1 MTLMS
6 LLLRLIAAL
15 TLAAALAAPAAAAGA
30 ATVPWPPAEGTGNLF
45 VHYGEEHWNDD
56 DGATL
61 LPKIIEDSARYK
73 PALVTLSGD
82 KANDGTVDQL
92 TKWRDYMSAYDKASV
107 PYFAG
112 VGNHDRLNAPA
123 NQPGFPP
130 GGSTTNYLNVF
141 AERPWP
147 MGDAKPY
154 DDPKFKQ
161 RERPAQD
168 PPGAST
174 HYFVDYDN
182 VRWIFVDNSCW
193 DITFCSTN
201 QQNPADA
208 DTRSQLA
215 WLESRA
221 LEATNTDM
229 VVFVVM
235 HMGTRDPR
243 DQSYSDPTAVN
254 HTMGKGVTQTDIA
267 DFGQIVSETGVDGVF
282 VGHIKGQF
290 QYIAR
295 NVPYY
300 IDGGAGGEL
309 YTEGPVGTDHG
320 YWHGYRLLR
329 VTGRNVITDS
339 VPIFVPGTVKV
350 NGPDSLAPG
359 AAAQFE
365 AFGMQPVFNDPAK
378 VPALELRDPDPVP
391 PSGVAG
397 VGPPPIVIYGTP
409 FLAFLLLG
417 VVMSRPRARRRLAAA
432 AVPAVAGA
440 MAIAGIAIAQ
450 RSEPT
455 STPKE
460 SLPNPARIW
469 TSSNPYVLAPSPSG
483 TEDPRRNPVTQTQ
496 DGKFRARCPGLASV
510 RITSGWESKGRRVT
524 VPSAAGAHLRSLSP
538 RAKTARAG
546 KGTTLAKLRLR
557 QRAEVDVRILSGGKR
572 VAAPLHRCLTTGRTY
587 GIRWDGRIGKA
598 LAKPGAYTVEVI
610 VRSERAPVVRRLS
623 FKVR

>member
-1 MTLMS
+1 MTQMS
-6 LLLRLIAAL
+6 PLLRLIAAC
-15 TLAAALAAPAAAAGA
+15 ALALALTAPAAGA
-30 ATVPWPPAEGTGNLF
+30 ATVPWPPAEGSGNLF

-56 DGATL
+56 DGGTL

-73 PALVTLSGD
+73 PSMVTMSGD

-92 TKWRDYMSAYDKASV
+92 TKWREYMSAYDRAGI

-168 PPGAST
+168 PTGAST
-174 HYFVDYDN
+174 HYYVDYDN

-267 DFGQIVSETGVDGVF
+267 DFERIVSDSGVDGVF

-339 VPIFVPGTVKV
+339 VPIFVPGTIKV

-378 VPALELRDPDPVP
+378 VPALELRDPDPIP
-391 PSGVAG
+391 RDGVAG
-397 VGPPPIVIYGTP
+397 VGPPPLVIYGSP
-409 FLAFLLLG
+409 FLVFLLLG
-417 VVMSRPRARRRLAAA
+417 VVMSRPHTRRRLATA

-440 MAIAGIAIAQ
+440 VAVTGIAIAQ

-455 STPKE
+455 STPRDA
-460 SLPNPARIW
+460 LPNPARIW
-469 TSSNPYVLAPSPSG
+469 TSSNPYVLAPAPST
-483 TEDPRRNPVTQTQ
+483 TEDPRRDPATQTH
-496 DGKFRARCPGLASV
+496 DGKFRARCPGRATV

-524 VPSAAGAHLRSLSP
+524 VPSTAGAHLRSLSP
-538 RAKTARAG
+538 RAKTARVG

-557 QRAEVDVRILSGGKR
+557 QRAEVDVRILRAGKR
-572 VAAPLHRCLTTGRTY
+572 VAAPLHRCLATGRTY

-598 LAKPGAYTVEVI
+598 PAKPGAYTVEVI
-610 VRSERAPVVRRLS
+610 VRSERAPVVRRLG
-623 FKVR
+623 FKLR